1 MSRQTWE
8 ETLTVANA
16 DGTAIANSTS
26 ATSLLTGTAA
36 HAKFTLPAN
45 FFEIGR
51 QLQIVAS
58 GRISNIVTTP
68 GNLTISVRLGATTV
82 FTSGAF
88 GLNTTAKTNV
98 GWWLE
103 LLLTCRSIGASTAAT
118 ILGQGK
124 FTSESVVG
132 AAAGTAL
139 PAALP
144 ASAPAVG
151 TGFDS
156 SVTNQLDLFA
166 QFSVA
171 NAGNSLQLHQYSL
184 QSLN

>member
-1 MSRQTWE
+1 MSRQYWE
-8 ETLTVANA
+8 ECLVVANA
-16 DGTAIANSTS
+16 DGTAVANSTS

-36 HAKFTLPAN
+36 HAKFTLPAG
-45 FFEIGR
+45 FFEVGR

-68 GNLTISVRLGATTV
+68 GNITLSVRLGATTV
-82 FTSGAF
+82 FTSGTVS
-88 GLNTTAKTNV
+88 LNTTAKTNV

-103 LLLTCRSIGASTAAT
+103 LLLTCRSIGASTSAT
-118 ILGQGK
+118 ILGQGVW
-124 FTSESVVG
+124 TSESVVG
-132 AAAGTAL
+132 AASGTAL
-139 PAALP
+139 PASLP

-156 SVTNQLDLFA
+156 STTQQVDLFS

-171 NAGNSLQLHQYSL
+171 NAGNSITLHQYSL
-184 QSLN
+184 QALN

>member
-1 MSRQTWE
+1 MSRQYWE
-8 ETLTVANA
+8 ECLAAANA

-36 HAKFTLPAN
+36 HAKYTLPAN
-45 FFEIGR
+45 WFEVGR
-51 QLQIVAS
+51 QLQIIAS

-68 GNLTISVRLGATTV
+68 GNLTVSVRLGATTV
-82 FTSGAF
+82 FTSGTF
-88 GLNTTAKTNV
+88 NLNTTAKTNV

-103 LLLTCRSIGASTAAT
+103 LLLTCRSVGASTSAT
-118 ILGQGK
+118 ILGQGV

-132 AAAGTAL
+132 AASGTAL
-139 PAALP
+139 PASLP

-156 SVTNQLDLFA
+156 STSQQVDLFA

-171 NAGNSLQLHQYSL
+171 NAGNSIQLHQYSL
-184 QSLN
+184 QALN